1 MAQSAHTCGAQRDRL
16 RHHSEGDRQVQSVTT
31 LACRE
36 CGGTPAECRDQVGHV
51 AVEYLCSRCLM
62 GLGQPPEAPGHQ
74 PPYSDVPLTPVSGQP
89 DISKPV
95 SGVRTPAARRQRWLD
110 RQIQAAGGLEA
121 WRLKEAERKRA
132 ARAKKT

>member
-1 MAQSAHTCGAQRDRL
+1 MAQSAHTCGAHRDRL
-16 RHHSEGDRQVQSVTT
+16 RHRSESDRQVQSVTT

-36 CGGTPAECRDQVGHV
+36 CGGTPAECRGQVGHL

-62 GLGQPPEAPGHQ
+62 GLEQPQEASGHQ

-89 DISKPV
+89 DISRPV
-95 SGVRTPAARRQRWLD
+95 FSVRTPSARRQRWLD

-121 WRLKEAERKRA
+121 WRRLEAGRKRA